1 MEDKV
6 LYLHSCGYN
15 AEEIAGQLGVP
26 LDYVEDILKKEE
38 D

>member
-6 LYLHSCGYN
+6 LYLQSCGYT

-26 LDYVEDILKKEE
+26 LDYVTDILNKQ